1 MHIIMVHMAMV
12 VLWATSNMK
21 SQYTREK
28 LSVNTASRELRHSL
42 E

>member
-21 SQYTREK
+21 KQYTRRK
-28 LSVNTASRELRHSL
+28 FSVNTASCELRHSR